1 MKDLRFMPVGK
12 VYLTPGQR
20 QARYIRQLERTVLVL
35 GSACLFLAVMA
46 FLFYLLWHG
55 RAVL

>member
-1 MKDLRFMPVGK
+1 MEKPRYEPVEG
-12 VYLTPGQR
+12 VYLTPGQK
-20 QARYIRQLERTVLVL
+20 QARYIRQLERAVLAL

-55 RAVL
+55 K